1 MKLRKTGP
9 GVSIMCALFT
19 KGVACMGSRS
29 AFPDIISSFA
39 R

>member
-9 GVSIMCALFT
+9 GASTMYALFT
-19 KGVACMGSRS
+19 KGVARMGSRS
-29 AFPDIISSFA
+29 AFSDIISSFA

>member
-1 MKLRKTGP
+1 MNLRKTGP
-9 GVSIMCALFT
+9 GVSTMYALFT

-29 AFPDIISSFA
+29 AFSDIISSFA